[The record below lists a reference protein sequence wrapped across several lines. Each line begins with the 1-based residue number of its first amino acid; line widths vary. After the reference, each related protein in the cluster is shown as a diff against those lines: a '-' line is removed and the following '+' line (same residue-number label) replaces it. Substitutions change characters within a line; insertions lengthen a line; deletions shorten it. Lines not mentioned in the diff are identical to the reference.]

1 MRHTLVTFLGRGRNT
16 REAPYRPARYRFPDG
31 WTRETPFFGL
41 ALAERLKPNAVVILG
56 TNGSQWSALV
66 EHVAARGQDE
76 DAVIELLDAEFG
88 AAVDRNLLDRVTPLM
103 RERMG
108 CDDVI
113 PRLIPFG
120 ETLEEQYAILDTIA
134 TVAPGGAVS
143 FDLTHGFRHLAM
155 VGFLSAFMLE
165 RVRSLRVRELW
176 YGAFDMTR
184 NGVTP
189 AIKLDGLVRVRRWVA
204 ALERYDAT
212 GDLGVFEPLLIADGV
227 PPDKAKCLADAS
239 FYERILNVP
248 AAANKVG
255 TFRSYLS
262 SRAEPL
268 GGASGLFR
276 RELEKRLQWERG
288 KSPWQQQRDLAY
300 LYLDRRDFVR
310 AAMLGWEACINRSCQ
325 NMGMPIDRY
334 DDELRKEAMRA
345 LTADGAEEQQAHRKL
360 NNIRNAL
367 AHTTRPHRRYRGVLD
382 DPDRLR
388 EELHDAFRRCL
399 AD

>member
-1 MRHTLVTFLGRGRNT
+1 
-16 REAPYRPARYRFPDG
+16 
-31 WTRETPFFGL
+31 
-41 ALAERLKPNAVVILG
+41 
-56 TNGSQWSALV
+56 
-66 EHVAARGQDE
+66 
-76 DAVIELLDAEFG
+76 
-88 AAVDRNLLDRVTPLM
+88 M

-120 ETLEEQYAILDTIA
+120 ETLEEQYAILNTIA
-134 TVAPGGAVS
+134 KVAPGGAVS

-276 RELEKRLQWERG
+276 RELEKRLQWERR

>member
-1 MRHTLVTFLGRGRNT
+1 MKHTLVTFLGRGRDT
-16 REAPYRPARYRFPDG
+16 REAPYRPAHYRFPDG

-41 ALAERLKPNAVVILG
+41 ALAEYLKPNAVVILG
-56 TNGSQWSALV
+56 TNGSQWGALV
-66 EHVAARGQDE
+66 EHVAARGQGE
-76 DAVIELLDAEFG
+76 DDRIELLDAEIG
-88 AAVDRNLLDRVTPLM
+88 AAVDQNLLDRVTPLM

-108 CDDVI
+108 CDDVT

-120 ETLEEQYAILDTIA
+120 ETLDEQYAILDTIA
-134 TVAPGGAVS
+134 RVAPGGAVS

-165 RVRSLRVRELW
+165 RVRSLRVKDLW
-176 YGAFDMTR
+176 YGAMDMTQ

-189 AIKLDGLVRVRRWVA
+189 ALKLDGLVRVRRWVA

-227 PPDKAKCLADAS
+227 PPDKAKCVADAS
-239 FYERILNVP
+239 FHERILNVP
-248 AAANKVG
+248 AAENRVR
-255 TFRSYLS
+255 TFLHYLS
-262 SRAEPL
+262 ERNERL
-268 GGASGLFR
+268 GGASGLFQE
-276 RELEKRLQWERG
+276 ELEKRLRWVDQG
-288 KSPWQQQRDLAY
+288 SSWQKQRVLAY
-300 LYLDRRDFVR
+300 QYLDRHDFVR

-325 NMGMPIDRY
+325 NMRMPIDRY

-345 LTADGAEEQQAHRKL
+345 LTADGADEQQAHRKL

-367 AHTTRPHRRYRGVLD
+367 AHTTRPHKRYRGMIN

-388 EELHDAFRRCL
+388 EELRDAFGRCL